1 MKFFSIT
8 TFSVFLFLP
17 VFFSCSVSK
26 PTYYFKDIKRDT
38 VINNTA
44 FNLGELKIK
53 NTDILNISISSL
65 SREED
70 ELFATQPLS
79 TASATSTASAA
90 TAPGFPVDIN
100 GNIHL
105 HKLGKVKAEGMTRSE
120 LKNSLEKQLQPY
132 LKDPVVVVNFA
143 NHHIT
148 VIGEVGK
155 PQLLSMPDERM
166 TIMDVVAQSGN
177 INAIA
182 ELNNLM
188 VIREKDQSSKEFK
201 HINLEDKSI
210 FTSPWYYLQPND
222 VVVVNPDE
230 KRATEEKKRTAYQQ
244 TGSIILQALSIVII
258 ITQILK
264 K

>member
-8 TFSVFLFLP
+8 NFSIFLLLP

-44 FNLGELKIK
+44 FNFEELKIK
-53 NTDILNISISSL
+53 KTDILNISISSL
-65 SREED
+65 SKEED
-70 ELFATQPLS
+70 AIFTRQETL
-79 TASATSTASAA
+79 SAA
-90 TAPGFPVDIN
+90 STGTSAAAGFPVDIN

-105 HKLGKVKAEGMTRSE
+105 HKLGKVKAEGMTRNE
-120 LKNSLEKQLQPY
+120 LKNSLEKQLQPF
-132 LKDPVVVVNFA
+132 LKDPVVAVNFA
-143 NHHIT
+143 NHYIT
-148 VIGEVGK
+148 VVGEVGK
-155 PQLLSMPDERM
+155 PQLLNMPDERM
-166 TIMDVVAQSGN
+166 SIMDMVAQSGN

-188 VIREKDQSSKEFK
+188 VIRDHQSSKEFK
-201 HINLEDKSI
+201 HINLEDNSI

-230 KRATEEKKRTAYQQ
+230 KRVIQKEKRDRYQQ
-244 TGSIILQALSIVII
+244 TASIIFQALSIVII
-258 ITQILK
+258 ITQIFK
-264 K
+264 N